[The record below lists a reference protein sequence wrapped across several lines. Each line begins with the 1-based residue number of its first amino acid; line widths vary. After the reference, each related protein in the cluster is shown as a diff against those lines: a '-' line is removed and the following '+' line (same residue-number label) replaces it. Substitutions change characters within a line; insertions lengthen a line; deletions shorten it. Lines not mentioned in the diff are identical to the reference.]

1 VLIVGGDPANQQP
14 VAELRARK
22 AQRMGAAIVTV
33 GSRPHALEALAG
45 PGGAVR
51 VAPGGLA
58 AGLAGAELPQAE
70 RVVVLWDEADLAA
83 EPDAADAL
91 ARLAD
96 RLGALCLELGADV
109 NGAGLRALGIPA
121 SGVLEA
127 AAAGEID
134 TLLTVHADPTD
145 AAGASEWGWA
155 LGRIRARVAIATHAT
170 ALTDSA
176 TVVLPAATHYES
188 EGVYVAMNGR
198 AQRVRPAAALP
209 QGAAP
214 GWELLIALAHRLGAP
229 PPFRSAARAF
239 AAAAASRPAL
249 AGLSYDAL
257 GVLGAQVPAA
267 AGPSRNGRPGPREP
281 AGTGLPLVTT
291 RPIFGDEDSHRSD
304 ALAAVRTLAELVLHP
319 AEAAR
324 HGLADRSRAR
334 LRSPH
339 GEAQL
344 PVRLDDAHP
353 EGVAYVAWGAP
364 GSGVGRLLAPDSGP
378 VRVEISRA

>member
-1 VLIVGGDPANQQP
+1 
-14 VAELRARK
+14 
-22 AQRMGAAIVTV
+22 
-33 GSRPHALEALAG
+33 
-45 PGGAVR
+45 
-51 VAPGGLA
+51 
-58 AGLAGAELPQAE
+58 
-70 RVVVLWDEADLAA
+70 
-83 EPDAADAL
+83 
-91 ARLAD
+91 
-96 RLGALCLELGADV
+96 
-109 NGAGLRALGIPA
+109 
-121 SGVLEA
+121 VLEA

-145 AAGASEWGWA
+145 APGASEWGWA
-155 LGRIRARVAIATHAT
+155 LARVRARVAIATHAT

-209 QGAAP
+209 RGAAP

-249 AGLSYDAL
+249 AGLSYDVL
-257 GVLGAQVPAA
+257 GELGAQIPAP
-267 AGPSRNGRPGPREP
+267 AGPTPNGRPGPRVP
-281 AGTGLPLVTT
+281 AGAGLPLVTT

-378 VRVEISRA
+378 VRVEVSRA